1 MPENQ
6 AKPNTEQK
14 LDALE
19 SALSKLIAK
28 VDGLVSR
35 KDSRSDAHRDDDR
48 RDDDRRDDD
57 RRDDDDKRDDD
68 KAKKDAARD
77 TLFGGKRKDAKRDD
91 DKRDDDRR
99 DDDRRDDE
107 AEDEEEEEK
116 ESKGDAKRDD
126 DEGEAEPM
134 ASDDDRRKD
143 RRKDAKRDDDRRDD
157 KRRDDDRRDDDDD
170 RRDDGRRKDAR
181 RGDEDDQEK
190 EEKGDARRYDDD
202 DKRDDARADSM
213 VRSLKRELDEL
224 RRSIRRPRVMTDDE
238 LNDLSEKQGE
248 WDKVAQM
255 HGLRASRPLDGERIS
270 SYDRRM
276 AKVFQKHSAKW
287 KDTDLSA
294 MPIDAVTRIIAPEI
308 RADAVSAA
316 YRVEP
321 AEGAML
327 REVRRADRTGRIISE
342 FVGPVNAVNGA
353 LAPFRMPSALVRRI
367 NTQPNQF

>member
-19 SALSKLIAK
+19 SALSKLIAR

-35 KDSRSDAHRDDDR
+35 KDSRSDAH

-91 DKRDDDRR
+91 DDKRDDDKRDDDRR
-99 DDDRRDDE
+99 DDE
-107 AEDEEEEEK
+107 SEDEEEEEK

-143 RRKDAKRDDDRRDD
+143 RRKDAKRDDSHRDD

-170 RRDDGRRKDAR
+170 RRDDGRRKDAKR
-181 RGDEDDQEK
+181 DDESEDEDEK
-190 EEKGDARRYDDD
+190 EERDDARRYD
-202 DKRDDARADSM
+202 DKRDDARGDSAM
-213 VRSLKRELDEL
+213 IRGL
-224 RRSIRRPRVMTDDE
+224 RDQISRLERSIRRPRIMTDDE
-238 LNDLSEKQGE
+238 LNALSEKQSE
-248 WDKVAQM
+248 WDRVAQM
-255 HGLRASRPLDGERIS
+255 HGLRASRPLDGERIN

-276 AKVFQKHSAKW
+276 AKQFQKHSAKW
-287 KDTDLSA
+287 KDADLSA
-294 MPIDAVTRIIAPEI
+294 MPIEVVASVIAPEI
-308 RADAVSAA
+308 RADSITAA

-321 AEGAML
+321 SEGGMQ
-327 REVRRADRTGRIISE
+327 REVRRQDRTGRWISE

-353 LAPFRMPSALVRRI
+353 LAPFRMAPMRVLGI
-367 NTQPNQF
+367 NTNPNRF

>member
-6 AKPNTEQK
+6 AKPTIDQK
-14 LDALE
+14 IEAME
-19 SALSKLIAK
+19 GALSKLIAT
-28 VDGLVSR
+28 VNGLVSR

-99 DDDRRDDE
+99 DDE

-143 RRKDAKRDDDRRDD
+143 RRKDAKRDDAHRDD

-170 RRDDGRRKDAR
+170 RRDDGRRKDAKR
-181 RGDEDDQEK
+181 DDEAEDEEEK
-190 EEKGDARRYDDD
+190 EERDDARRYD

-213 VRSLKRELDEL
+213 IRSLKREMEEL
-224 RRSIRRPRVMTDDE
+224 RRSVRRPRIMTDDE
-238 LNDLSEKQGE
+238 LNELSEKQGE

-255 HGLRASRPLDGERIS
+255 HGLRAARPLDGERIA

-287 KDTDLSA
+287 KDADLSA

-308 RADAVSAA
+308 RADAVTAA
-316 YRVEP
+316 YRVDP
-321 AEGAML
+321 AEGGMQ
-327 REVRRADRTGRIISE
+327 REVRRQDRTGRWISE
-342 FVGPVNAVNGA
+342 FVGPVNAANGA
-353 LAPFRMPSALVRRI
+353 LAPFRMAPMRVMGI
-367 NTQPNQF
+367 NTNPNRF